1 MATKRNPKLGA
12 GSGKAQ
18 AGDIL
23 QRSTPLE
30 HDPEG
35 ASETPAAIAAEFKA
49 AIAGQE
55 AAEGVELTAKAPR
68 TRGADKGASLAAPG
82 PVWTAS
88 GIGQLAVHVN
98 NAVAMAYELPEA
110 EPEERT
116 ELAESFAGFLTAVWP
131 TGAAYEPHVRFVAAE
146 IAFWTPRAAARIKRA
161 RELDHEE
168 ASYRAASNAE
178 AVAMGAPGM
187 VRE

>member
-1 MATKRNPKLGA
+1 MARTKAAKVGG
-12 GSGKAQ
+12 GSVKAQ
-18 AGDIL
+18 AGELL
-23 QRSTPLE
+23 QRSTPLD

-35 ASETPAAIAAEFKA
+35 AAETPSAIAAEFKSA
-49 AIAGQE
+49 VDAQE
-55 AAEGVELTAKAPR
+55 AAEGIEITAKVRSKAAAP
-68 TRGADKGASLAAPG
+68 GAVPVAPG

-88 GIGQLAVHVN
+88 GIGQLAVHLN
-98 NAVAMAYELPEA
+98 NAAAMAYDLPEA

-146 IAFWTPRAAARIKRA
+146 VAFWTPRAAARIKRS
-161 RELDHEE
+161 RELDNEQ
-168 ASYRAASNAE
+168 
-178 AVAMGAPGM
+178 GAHLSMTETEVLRSGALGM